1 MMYGIR
7 TCIALLAVL
16 IVGVCPLRGVQAQ
29 SVQDVQPNQNSVV
42 AQATDTVSVEFES
55 PITVPS
61 TTDTISVSGS
71 RFGTYDGTVAVS
83 PSSIEFIS
91 DCPFRPGET
100 VTVTVPAGVGGPG
113 DPFVWQFTVRSEY
126 GQGQFS
132 PEDTVRVSGADA
144 QFEPR
149 KLGTI
154 TVPSTPY
161 AGYLNDDL
169 RGDVA
174 VVNQETES
182 VTVRYGAELDGSS
195 AQTVSVPGAT
205 TLAGG
210 DINGDG
216 RPDLVTAHTFEDS
229 LGVVVNNGSEAPPG
243 VVVNNGGTFQLD
255 GKIPTGARPTDI
267 VVADLNGN
275 GAQDL
280 AVTPFGENSVYVH
293 LNENNGRGEFRPPQV
308 YDSGAGPSSI
318 AARDIDNDGDL
329 DLLVGST
336 GDQTIEWLENDGAAG
351 FTQSGSID
359 LGFVPSTLVAN
370 DVVGNDGSTTGDGWV
385 DIIVTGQEGNQTL
398 LYENDGTPS
407 FNFTERSISS
417 PDEPATGTALADI
430 DGREGEYD
438 LDLISGYRSSFEI
451 GISENNSNNGY
462 AGSETFTAS
471 NPVGVVGLDVDR
483 DGDQDIVSFNTT
495 GKVSQLFK
503 NEGGREGPIELD
515 KNLLSYGDV
524 CVGDQGTAMIEVE
537 NISNNDVEITASS
550 VPPVAEVATSLPI
563 TLRPDETRELEVV
576 FTPPETGSF
585 DESLLVV
592 ADEKTERCGQE
603 TPPEEYPV
611 RVRGRGI
618 DAQVS
623 ATPDTLD
630 FGEIVVGDTSTES
643 FEVRNQGNI
652 DAQVVDV
659 LGLDGTPFAVPN
671 PPSSIPR
678 GGQEAVTAEFSPT
691 TDSDD
696 FTETVRLVT
705 DSQCGQD
712 TVSVVLT
719 GSSRPQRPDLVAEQ
733 VVVDGDPG
741 TIAVSDERN
750 IACEFSNRGG
760 MDVETDFAVRLSR
773 GGTEVGTFAVSA
785 PLSVD
790 ETRQTGFVTVPFP
803 NAGSRDVTCEVDPN
817 SAVNEGGRTANNR
830 ETRTFTVEAPDLVA
844 EEVVVDGNPGTIEVK
859 DELDVACGFGNQ
871 GGVGVE
877 EDFSVRIS
885 QDGTTRRTFTASA
898 PVSAGESRQTNFV
911 TVPFPEQGSSE
922 VTCEVDPDAVVGEG
936 GRTDNNEVTRS
947 FDVQLPDQLP
957 VSPNPFTPNGDGIN
971 DVVRFKVGE
980 FGLDQPT
987 ATIYEFEGRAIRTLG
1002 DVQGGEL
1009 RWDGTDDSGEQ
1020 QPPGVYLFVVRD
1032 GGQTAASGHVTLAR

>member
-1 MMYGIR
+1 MMYSIR

-16 IVGVCPLRGVQAQ
+16 IVGVSPLCGVQAQ
-29 SVQDVQPNQNSVV
+29 SVGDVQPNQNSIV
-42 AQATDTVSVEFES
+42 AQATDTVSVEFGS
-55 PITVPS
+55 TITVPS

-71 RFGTYDGTVAVS
+71 RFGSYDGTVAVR

-100 VTVTVPAGVGGPG
+100 ITVTVPDDIGGLG

-132 PEDTVRVSGADA
+132 PEDTVRVSGTDA
-144 QFEPR
+144 QLEPR

-154 TVPSTPY
+154 TVPSEPY

-169 RGDVA
+169 LGDVA

-229 LGVVVNNGSEAPPG
+229 LGVVVNNGG
-243 VVVNNGGTFQLD
+243 NLQLD
-255 GKIPTGARPTDI
+255 GKIQTGARPTDI

-308 YDSGAGPSSI
+308 YNSGSGPSSI

-351 FTQSGSID
+351 FTQSGSVGLD
-359 LGFVPSTLVAN
+359 FVPSTLATN
-370 DVVGNDGSTTGDGWV
+370 DVVGNEGSTTGDGWV
-385 DIIVTGQEGNQTL
+385 DLIVTGQEGNQIL
-398 LYENDGTPS
+398 LYENDGTSS

-417 PDEPATGTALADI
+417 PDEPATGTALADV
-430 DGREGEYD
+430 DGREEEYD
-438 LDLISGYRSSFEI
+438 LDLISAYRSSFEI

-462 AGSETFTAS
+462 AGSETFTAY
-471 NPVGVVGLDVDR
+471 NPVGVAGLDVDR

-503 NEGGREGPIELD
+503 NEGGRPGPIELD

-524 CVGDQGTAMIEVE
+524 CVGEQGTEIIEVE
-537 NISNNDVEITASS
+537 NISNNDVQITASS
-550 VPPVAEVATSLPI
+550 VPPFAEVATSLPI

-585 DESLLVV
+585 SESLLVV
-592 ADEKTERCGQE
+592 ADEQTERCGQE
-603 TPPEEYPV
+603 TPPVNYPV
-611 RVRGRGI
+611 QVQGRGI

-643 FEVRNQGNI
+643 FEVSNQGNI

-671 PPSSIPR
+671 PPSSIP
-678 GGQEAVTAEFSPT
+678 GGGREAVTAEFSPT

-719 GSSRPQRPDLVAEQ
+719 GSSRPQRPDLVAEE

-741 TIAVSDERN
+741 TIAVSDELN
-750 IACEFSNRGG
+750 IACEFGNQGG

-773 GGTEVGTFAVSA
+773 GDTVVGTFSVSA
-785 PLSVD
+785 PLSVG

-803 NAGSRDVTCEVDPN
+803 NAGSSEVTCEVDPN
-817 SAVNEGGRTANNR
+817 SAVNEGGRTANNQ
-830 ETRTFTVEAPDLVA
+830 ETRTFTVQAPDLVA
-844 EEVVVDGNPGTIEVK
+844 EEVVVDGSPGTIEVK
-859 DELDVACGFGNQ
+859 DEIDVACGFGNQ
-871 GGVGVE
+871 GGVGAR

-911 TVPFPEQGSSE
+911 TIPFPEEGSSE

-947 FDVQLPDQLP
+947 FDVQLPDRLP

-971 DVVRFKVGE
+971 DIVRLKVGE

-987 ATIYEFEGRAIRTLG
+987 ATIYEFEGRAIRTLEN
-1002 DVQGGEL
+1002 VQGGEL